1 MGMSTPRFNIQQ
13 AEDQTQTVHNTT
25 DLCSTVDDKS
35 RRQQTFPASR
45 STNNQFQGRK
55 ITKLTETPKR
65 GCWPASNEAVCDA
78 LRCSGPHARYTDV
91 FNEFIALADRS
102 GSLQLL
108 VFNEEF
114 LVSASHQ
121 LALTTSLPFVHT
133 ARRSYR
139 LNGPVKCSDRGDVG
153 GLLPAT
159 SRETREPVPRH
170 AREDDAD
177 AIEGSPRAGDPLRRR
192 ARKRPSHGP
201 TNPGA
206 KSVKEHSRRRSPLG
220 APFAVGTSGTGRAS
234 KSKRLSATDISALA
248 SMKNAAKCDTWCELQ
263 NPVNHRVFERKLRPR
278 PSCRGHVCLGV
289 THIVAL
295 RPRLR
300 IAGAGPETGL
310 PCASARGRPKCDSAS
325 TRDLNSRVVAHDR
338 VVRPGCP
345 GPRRCR
351 AHLDCDP
358 RSGGITR

>member
-1 MGMSTPRFNIQQ
+1 MARERPQQ
-13 AEDQTQTVHNTT
+13 AQGITLQTSPQEKPIEYWPKN
-25 DLCSTVDDKS
+25 
-35 RRQQTFPASR
+35 PA
-45 STNNQFQGRK
+45 TKQ
-55 ITKLTETPKR
+55 ITKAQSLTQRKAKNPTRDPKNPAQTGSQLDSHQPPAKIHQSGKEAEVGNCKAEYNTETARKGR
-65 GCWPASNEAVCDA
+65 RSRNKVSVGEPAE
-78 LRCSGPHARYTDV
+78 
-91 FNEFIALADRS
+91 
-102 GSLQLL
+102 GSL
-108 VFNEEF
+108 
-114 LVSASHQ
+114 SK
-121 LALTTSLPFVHT
+121 P
-133 ARRSYR
+133 ARQ
-139 LNGPVKCSDRGDVG
+139 
-153 GLLPAT
+153 
-159 SRETREPVPRH
+159 TREPVPRH
-170 AREDDAD
+170 VREDDAG

-192 ARKRPSHGP
+192 ARKRPSHGL

-325 TRDLNSRVVAHDR
+325 TRVA
-338 VVRPGCP
+338 
-345 GPRRCR
+345 
-351 AHLDCDP
+351 AI
-358 RSGGITR
+358 GG